1 MLQQINIQKMLENTN
16 NNNDNM
22 DSLMDIDFKIL
33 SDQEEMGGGH
43 FKINSQNQLVGETTN
58 NNM

>member
-1 MLQQINIQKMLENTN
+1 MLENTN

-43 FKINSQNQLVGETTN
+43 FKINS
-58 NNM
+58 